1 MSTQTDPSV
10 TNEGGL
16 RVLMCSDHFY
26 PDLSSGGRL
35 LTDLAHGLAV
45 DTQMFVITAF
55 SEYNSSRPVLAHE
68 EYRGITIDRV
78 WSTSFS
84 RKRIWGRLLNE
95 ITFCLSASWRVL
107 TGSRPD
113 VIYVLSSPPFLP
125 MFISFVSRLRGV
137 PYLFVMM
144 DVFPDIAVK
153 MGLLEPE
160 SAIVRFWNWLSN
172 LSLRRAD
179 RIVVLGRCMHEII
192 QAKLGSDRIPIDVIH
207 NWSDRRS
214 MYPVDRSQNPFF
226 SDHPALNGKFIVL
239 YSGNLGRF
247 QDFETILKSA
257 EAMLDDD
264 HVRFVIAGEGA
275 RREWLSQNIESRRL
289 HNVSLLPFVP
299 QDQLIYSLNAAD
311 VGLVTLERGAE
322 GLGVPSKFY
331 PLIAVGK
338 PIIALM
344 GDQAEIARLVRETD
358 IGTVVTQGDVDGLVN
373 AIKLFTGDSERHL
386 KTSQRAQTLFL
397 ERFDREYAI
406 QAYRTALHL
415 TRKRRRDQ

>member
-1 MSTQTDPSV
+1 MSARVDSSV
-10 TNEGGL
+10 THEGRL
-16 RVLMCSDHFY
+16 NVLMCSDHFY

-35 LTDLAHGLAV
+35 LTDLAEGLASDV
-45 DTQMFVITAF
+45 RMSVITAF
-55 SEYNSSRPVLAHE
+55 SEYNSSRSMLAHE

-107 TGSRPD
+107 TGLRPD

-125 MFISFVSRLRGV
+125 LFISVVSRLRGV

-153 MGLLEPE
+153 MGLLE
-160 SAIVRFWNWLSN
+160 SDAAIVRFWNWLSN

-179 RIVVLGRCMHEII
+179 RIVVLGRCMFEII
-192 QAKLGSDRIPIDVIH
+192 RAKLDSDRVPIDVIH
-207 NWSDRRS
+207 NWSDRRF
-214 MYPVDRSQNPFF
+214 MYPVARSQNPFF
-226 SDHPALNGKFIVL
+226 VDHPALKDKFIVL

-257 EAMLDDD
+257 EAMLGDDQ
-264 HVRFVIAGEGA
+264 VRFVIAGEGA
-275 RREWLSQNIESRRL
+275 RREWLSQNIESRGLR
-289 HNVSLLPFVP
+289 NVSLFPFVP

-344 GDQAEIARLVRETD
+344 GSQAEVARLVREAE
-358 IGTVVTQGDVDGLVN
+358 IGSVVTQGDVEGLVK
-373 AIKLFTGDSERHL
+373 AISSLAGDPERHL
-386 KTSQRAQTLFL
+386 ETSKRAHALFL

-406 QAYRTALHL
+406 QAYRDALRL
-415 TRKRRRDQ
+415 AAKRRSD